1 VPEVPRLARVQPRPL
16 EDAEI
21 SASSQGE
28 AVGAGAQPVAE
39 GISNMKITRTGRQ
52 YTIALTGRSELRDPI
67 SGSWLTRSLQAT
79 VSLRNGIA

>member
-1 VPEVPRLARVQPRPL
+1 
-16 EDAEI
+16 
-21 SASSQGE
+21 
-28 AVGAGAQPVAE
+28 VAE